1 MCVCALLGKVFP
13 KMRRTSEI
21 QLNLAD
27 ETLKM
32 GMTSLRCVEIMEKLK
47 KMETA

>member
-1 MCVCALLGKVFP
+1 MCVCALLGNVFP

-21 QLNLAD
+21 QLDLAD